1 MIIFDTET
9 TGFLRAFDAKIELQ
23 PHMTEICCV
32 RVDKEFNMIG
42 EFESLVKPGIPIPEA
57 TIKIN
62 GIDDAMVADAPSFIE
77 IYDELAQL
85 FLGEDILVAHNA
97 NFDVGVLWYE
107 LARLGFQANFPWPMR
122 HICTIEKTMHIEGK
136 RLNLGKLHK
145 YATGLEFVSGAHRA
159 KNDVYALV
167 RCFHW
172 LVEEGIV
179 EV

>member
-9 TGFLRAFDAKIELQ
+9 TGFLRASDANIKLQ
-23 PHMTEICCV
+23 PYITEICCV
-32 RVDKEFNMIG
+32 KVDKEFDLID
-42 EFESLVKPGIPIPEA
+42 EFESLVKPGVPIPEA

-62 GIDDAMVADAPSFIE
+62 GIDDWLVADAPSFIE
-77 IYDELAQL
+77 IYDDLSQF

-97 NFDVGVLWYE
+97 NFDVGVLYYE
-107 LARLGFQANFPWPMR
+107 LARLGFQANFPWPMH

-136 RLNLGKLHK
+136 RLSLGKLHK
-145 YATGLEFVSGAHRA
+145 YATGKEFTDGAHRA

-167 RCFHW
+167 RCFQW
-172 LVEEGIV
+172 MVEEGIV